1 MVVPFIM
8 PLMIQST
15 PRMWR
20 NIALNFILFLTI
32 TQAQG
37 QAWEYLTPIKTNSEV
52 RGCSFLDEHR
62 GIAVIL
68 ATRSVFRT
76 MDGGESWENMWTP
89 AVNSNPTDVE
99 WVTDNL
105 LFITAGNGDLFRS
118 LDGGNT
124 WANVNPPTTQWLYNV
139 HFINAT
145 TGFVTGESG
154 TILKT
159 TDGGTTWTLIPSGAT
174 SRLYGVHFTDDYT
187 GVIVGWNGTVLR
199 TTDGGDSWS
208 LISTSITASLQD
220 VHFIDANTG
229 FAAGGVIAK
238 TIDGGLT
245 WNPVYSAANDYFYV
259 VHVNANGQ
267 GYAAGNSGAYVK
279 TSNYGQTW
287 QSQPDLGNGEGDIF
301 CGDYISSNAAYL
313 MGELNIHKSFDGGSS
328 WTIIKNAIQG
338 GGVTAM
344 QFISDTQ
351 GTAVSMWGGGT
362 FFGGIAQTS
371 DGGKLWNRR
380 QNSTSGGW
388 YAVDFPTPQVGYV
401 LGTNSLGKT
410 TNGGQTW
417 TYSTGPTLTATCLE
431 FIDAQT
437 GFAGGFGNVSNICK
451 TTNGGTSFTCG
462 TNIGAS
468 DIHFIDSQRGIA
480 VRNVE
485 SGGDT
490 YYKTFDGGNT
500 WEYHNGV
507 IGSRIYFY
515 NDSLGFVGA
524 NSGIFRTFDSGATW
538 DFNFVSG
545 GAVLDI
551 KFFSESLGFC
561 VTSNAELYKTDDGGE
576 TWTFFLQSYIS
587 NLGASTAHFTDN
599 YCYIGS
605 GGDVYRTE
613 LGCGTFELGN
623 ITGDQEW
630 CEGVYGQLVC
640 EQVAGATSYAWQLPD
655 GWIGAENNRI
665 IQPLPNANGGL
676 ATVVVTNACGITDSA
691 SISLTV
697 TQRVDSLYAIAGPA
711 ILCPGSTGVYSVTE
725 DLSATSYNWQTTG
738 TTSLINNNVIEVM
751 AGSQDFFISVQAEN
765 DCGVS
770 NYSTLTI
777 TVPNENNSPA
787 NFNGDCTIDDSDMQM
802 LLSAF
807 GCIEECQQFDLTGD
821 GIVGLNDILLFIE
834 MAAY

>member
-1 MVVPFIM
+1 
-8 PLMIQST
+8 MIHMIPSIPMT
-15 PRMWR
+15 WR
-20 NIALNFILFLTI
+20 NIALSLIILFTV
-32 TQAQG
+32 QYAKA

-52 RGCSFLDEHR
+52 RGCSFLDEQR

-76 MDGGESWENMWTP
+76 TDGGETWESLWTP
-89 AVNSNPTDVE
+89 NVNSNPTDVE

-105 LFITAGNGDLFRS
+105 LFISAGNGDLFRS

-124 WANVNPPTTQWLYNV
+124 WANVNPPTTAWLYNV
-139 HFINAT
+139 HFVNET

-154 TILKT
+154 TVLKT
-159 TDGGTTWTLIPSGAT
+159 TDSGSTWTLIPTTAT
-174 SRLYGVHFTDDYT
+174 SRLYGVHFTDDAT
-187 GVIVGWNGTVLR
+187 GVIVGWNGTILR

-229 FAAGGVIAK
+229 FASGSVMAK
-238 TIDGGLT
+238 TTDGGLT
-245 WNPVYSAANDYFYV
+245 WNQVYSAANDYFYV
-259 VHVNANGQ
+259 VQVNSNGQ
-267 GYAAGNSGAYVK
+267 GYAAGNGGAFIK

-287 QSQPDLGNGEGDIF
+287 QSQPDLGEGDIF
-301 CGDYISSNAAYL
+301 CGDHVSDNAAYM
-313 MGELNIHKSFDGGSS
+313 MGKLNIHKSDNSGSS
-328 WTIIKNAIQG
+328 WTVIKNAIQG
-338 GGVTAM
+338 GGITAM
-344 QFISDTQ
+344 QFFSDTQ
-351 GTAVSMWGGGT
+351 GTAVSVPGGGT
-362 FFGGIAQTS
+362 FYGGIAQTN
-371 DGGKLWNRR
+371 DGGKLWNIR
-380 QNSTSGGW
+380 QTATSGGW

-401 LGTNSLGKT
+401 LGTTNLGKT

-417 TYSTGPTLTATCLE
+417 TFSTTPTLTATCLE

-437 GFAGGFGNVSNICK
+437 GFAGGFGGASNICK

-462 TNIGAS
+462 TNIGAT

-480 VRNVE
+480 ARNVQG
-485 SGGDT
+485 GGDT

-515 NDSLGFVGA
+515 NDSLGFVGSY
-524 NSGIFRTFDSGATW
+524 SGVYRTLNGGETW
-538 DFNFVSG
+538 EFFFVG
-545 GAVLDI
+545 GDAIIDL
-551 KFFSESLGFC
+551 KFFSESVGFC
-561 VTSNAELYKTDDGGE
+561 VSSYADLYKTEDGGE
-576 TWTFFLQSYIS
+576 TWTLLLQNDLS
-587 NLGASTAHFTDN
+587 NLGASTAHFTEN

-640 EQVAGATSYAWQLPD
+640 EQVAGATSYAWQLPE
-655 GWIGAENNRI
+655 GWVGAENDRI

-676 ATVVVTNACGITDSA
+676 ASVVVTNACGISDSA

-697 TQRVDSLYAIAGPA
+697 TERVDSIYAILGPIVMCFGDTA
-711 ILCPGSTGVYSVTE
+711 TYSVVG
-725 DLSATSYNWQTTG
+725 DSNATDYNWQTTG
-738 TTSLINNNVIEVM
+738 STTNINNNNIAVL
-751 AGSQDFFISVQAEN
+751 AGNQDFFISVQSEN

-770 NYSTLTI
+770 NYITLTVA
-777 TVPNENNSPA
+777 VPADNNSPA
-787 NFNGDCTIDDSDMQM
+787 NFNGDCVADDADM
-802 LLSAF
+802 LLLLEAF
-807 GCIEECQQFDLTGD
+807 GCLDECGEYDLTGD
-821 GIVGLNDILLFIE
+821 GIVGVSDLLLFIE
-834 MAAY
+834 MAAH

>member
-1 MVVPFIM
+1 M
-8 PLMIQST
+8 LHMIPSIPKT
-15 PRMWR
+15 WR
-20 NIALNFILFLTI
+20 NIALSLILLFTV
-32 TQAQG
+32 QCAKA

-52 RGCSFLDEHR
+52 RGCSFLDEQR

-68 ATRSVFRT
+68 ASRSVFRT
-76 MDGGESWENMWTP
+76 TDGGETWESMWTP

-105 LFITAGNGDLFRS
+105 LFIAAGNGDLFRS

-124 WANVNPPTTQWLYNV
+124 WANVNPPTTAWLYSV
-139 HFINAT
+139 HFINET

-154 TILKT
+154 TVLKT
-159 TDGGTTWTLIPSGAT
+159 TDSGSTWTLIPTTAT
-174 SRLYGVHFTDDYT
+174 SRLYGVQFTDDST
-187 GVIVGWNGTVLR
+187 GVIVGWNGTILR
-199 TTDGGDSWS
+199 TTDSGNSWS

-229 FAAGGVIAK
+229 FASGGVMAK
-238 TIDGGLT
+238 TTDGGLT
-245 WNPVYSAANDYFYV
+245 WNQVYSAANDYFYL
-259 VHVNANGQ
+259 VHVNPNGQ
-267 GYAAGNSGAYVK
+267 GYAAGNGGVFIK

-287 QSQPDLGNGEGDIF
+287 QSQPDLGDGDIF
-301 CGDYISSNAAYL
+301 CGDHVSDNAAYM
-313 MGELNIHKSFDGGSS
+313 MGKLNIHKSSNGGSS
-328 WTIIKNAIQG
+328 WSVIKNAIQG
-338 GGVTAM
+338 GGITAM
-344 QFISDTQ
+344 QFFSDTQ
-351 GTAVSMWGGGT
+351 GTAVSVPSGGT
-362 FFGGIAQTS
+362 FYGGIAQTN
-371 DGGKLWNRR
+371 DGGKLWNIR
-380 QNSTSGGW
+380 QTATSGGW
-388 YAVDFPTPQVGYV
+388 YAVDFPTAQVGYV
-401 LGTNSLGKT
+401 LGTTNLGKT

-417 TYSTGPTLTATCLE
+417 TFSTTPTLTATCLE

-437 GFAGGFGNVSNICK
+437 GFAGGFGGASNICK

-462 TNIGAS
+462 TNIGAT

-480 VRNVE
+480 VRNVQG
-485 SGGDT
+485 GGDT

-515 NDSLGFVGA
+515 NDSLGFVGSY
-524 NSGIFRTFDSGATW
+524 SGVYRTLNGGDTW
-538 DFNFVSG
+538 EFFFVG
-545 GAVLDI
+545 GDAIIDL
-551 KFFSESLGFC
+551 KFFSESIGFC
-561 VTSNAELYKTDDGGE
+561 VSSYADLYKTEDGGE
-576 TWTFFLQSYIS
+576 TWTILLQNDLS
-587 NLGASTAHFTDN
+587 NLGASAAHFTEN

-640 EQVAGATSYAWQLPD
+640 EQVAGATSYAWQLPE
-655 GWIGAENNRI
+655 GWVGAENNRI

-697 TQRVDSLYAIAGPA
+697 TERVDSIYAILGPIVMCFGDTA
-711 ILCPGSTGVYSVTE
+711 TYSVVG
-725 DLSATSYNWQTTG
+725 DSNATDYNWQTTG
-738 TTSLINNNVIEVM
+738 STTNINNNTITVL
-751 AGSQDFFISVQAEN
+751 AGNQDFFISVQSEN

-770 NYSTLTI
+770 NYITLTVD
-777 TVPNENNSPA
+777 VPADNNSPA
-787 NFNGDCTIDDSDMQM
+787 NFNGDCVANDADM
-802 LLSAF
+802 LLLLEAF
-807 GCIEECQQFDLTGD
+807 GCLENCGEFDLTGD
-821 GIVGLNDILLFIE
+821 GIVGVNDLLLFIE